1 MPTITIIDASTVSNE
16 RTWDLALLQETV
28 SLAEIIKQRI
38 YQEVSEYNAR
48 QSSFFQGLVQPT
60 ETKRTLN
67 GYELKTPR
75 HLDWNAQ
82 YEQALSAFSRR
93 GFIVLVDGH
102 QQTDLTANITLH
114 TGSTVTFF
122 KLVPLVGG

>member
-16 RTWDLALLQETV
+16 QTWDLTLLEETV
-28 SLAEIIKQRI
+28 SLAEVIKQRI

-60 ETKRTLN
+60 ETERTLN

-75 HLDWNAQ
+75 HLNWNVQ

-93 GFIVLVDGH
+93 GFIVLVDGR
-102 QQTDLTANITLH
+102 QLTDLTTNITLH